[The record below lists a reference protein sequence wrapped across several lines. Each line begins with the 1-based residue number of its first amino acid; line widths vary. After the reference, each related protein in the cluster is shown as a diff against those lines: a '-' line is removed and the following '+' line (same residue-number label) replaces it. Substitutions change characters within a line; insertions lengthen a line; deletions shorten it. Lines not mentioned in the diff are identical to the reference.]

1 MVWGLLVG
9 FLRGKEEEEKKK
21 GGVGVGVEEVVRSQD
36 AVSTARWVDR

>member
-21 GGVGVGVEEVVRSQD
+21 GGLGLGLRRWFVRKMQYLRLD
-36 AVSTARWVDR
+36 G